1 MGGMGRGQSPMK
13 TVPTRG
19 RSPAVTPTKSMSPAS
34 MRGSP
39 VRGVRGGMV
48 ASRGRGAPTAIR
60 GARGSPTMVRGR
72 GVTPTRGAVRG
83 MPATRGSPGMRGAP
97 TRGMAPASRGRVAT
111 SASRGGVT
119 TSRGMMAAARG
130 MMPTSRGAVTPQ
142 RGRGRPPGM
151 AASSAPQGVRQS
163 SQMAQALA
171 QRGGRGGIT
180 ISTVRD
186 GPRAGGGPPP
196 LRGAPGMQMRPQQP
210 RAMGP
215 NQIRPGQGQMD
226 PYYMAA
232 YGGAPKP
239 ANNYPPNSM
248 APGMH
253 QYGNYQ
259 MRPQVQ
265 QHQPVV
271 QQPQHSPGSSWHTP
285 QGMQNMMPAQSQP
298 QQIDNSFKITIP
310 RKTTPEVIKIDLDG
324 APIIPASA
332 PSVTSSTRPP
342 NIPSNISITPSS
354 AGGSQMSLS
363 SSSSLASTPSS
374 STPNLVNHNNIPK
387 GISISS
393 SGNSSFNP
401 QAGNAN
407 NAGPPKPND
416 NGIPDLS
423 SLLEEEDWINSQV

>member
-1 MGGMGRGQSPMK
+1 MS
-13 TVPTRG
+13 
-19 RSPAVTPTKSMSPAS
+19 VTT
-34 MRGSP
+34 
-39 VRGVRGGMV
+39 
-48 ASRGRGAPTAIR
+48 
-60 GARGSPTMVRGR
+60 
-72 GVTPTRGAVRG
+72 
-83 MPATRGSPGMRGAP
+83 GSPGMRGAP
-97 TRGMAPASRGRVAT
+97 TRGMPTATRGRVAT
-111 SASRGGVT
+111 SATRGGVT

-151 AASSAPQGVRQS
+151 GASSMPNSGGVRPS
-163 SQMAQALA
+163 NQMAQALD
-171 QRGGRGGIT
+171 QRGGRGGVT

-186 GPRAGGGPPP
+186 GPRPGGPPP

-210 RAMGP
+210 RGGMTP
-215 NQIRPGQGQMD
+215 NQIRPQGGQMD

-232 YGGAPKP
+232 YGGAAKP

-259 MRPQVQ
+259 MRPQVP
-265 QHQPVV
+265 QHQQVV
-271 QQPQHSPGSSWHTP
+271 QQPQQSPGSSWHTP

-310 RKTTPEVIKIDLDG
+310 RKTTPEVIKIDQDG
-324 APIIPASA
+324 APVIPATT
-332 PSVTSSTRPP
+332 SVTSSTRPP

-354 AGGSQMSLS
+354 GGGSQMSMS
-363 SSSSLASTPSS
+363 SSSSSASTPSS

-393 SGNSSFNP
+393 SANTSFNTNTHT
-401 QAGNAN
+401 NA

-416 NGIPDLS
+416 NGNGIPDLS